1 MGRDKLGRT
10 IDIFAIA
17 AGIIG
22 LILSL
27 AVLGAGV
34 YLFWVLIKALH
45 KYLAS

>member
-1 MGRDKLGRT
+1 MKLRN
-10 IDIFAIA
+10 IDFIGWL

-22 LILSL
+22 LILSV

-34 YLFWVLIKALH
+34 YVLWLLVRALQ